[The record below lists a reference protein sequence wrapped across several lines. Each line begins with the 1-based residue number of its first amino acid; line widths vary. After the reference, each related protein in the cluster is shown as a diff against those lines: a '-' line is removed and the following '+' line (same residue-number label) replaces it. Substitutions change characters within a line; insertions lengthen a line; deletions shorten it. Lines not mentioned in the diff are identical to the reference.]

1 MFRMLGTTLVLWLS
15 LCGSALAD
23 ELYTIEEL
31 LPLPGHTTARALAI
45 NDSGQVVGYSY
56 MPGPEPGSDFHAV
69 IAPML
74 WEGGSGSTLMEPSLW
89 SVFVATDINNQG
101 QIVGIHSICQGFC
114 QQPED
119 GVGFGAGWG
128 NVLFKAGRF
137 TELPGGVQC
146 AVQDEFL
153 YAITDSGYML
163 VNGEVIHGLVSP
175 NAGVPPACG
184 FTFLE
189 VYESGLALTTQG
201 YLFDPL
207 VDGRHQWVVVPTCSG
222 DVTGYKVAADRQV
235 PAVVLRV
242 EVSDQ
247 VAAGIC
253 GLVGGQIHDK
263 MQNESGQ
270 FILNVGDQAFLI
282 PCSPFPGGGS
292 TEGCFPGPGPF
303 PGPESATLALIGIGL
318 AGLAFSRRKRA
329 A

>member
-1 MFRMLGTTLVLWLS
+1 
-15 LCGSALAD
+15 
-23 ELYTIEEL
+23 
-31 LPLPGHTTARALAI
+31 
-45 NDSGQVVGYSY
+45 VV
-56 MPGPEPGSDFHAV
+56 
-69 IAPML
+69 
-74 WEGGSGSTLMEPSLW
+74 
-89 SVFVATDINNQG
+89 VATDINNQG

-128 NVLFKAGRF
+128 SVLFKAGRF

-235 PAVVLRV
+235 PAVVLPV

-270 FILNVGDQAFLI
+270 FILNVGDQAFLYT
-282 PCSPFPGGGS
+282 PARRSPAVAP
-292 TEGCFPGPGPF
+292 P
-303 PGPESATLALIGIGL
+303 
-318 AGLAFSRRKRA
+318 RA
-329 A
+329 AFQARARSQGPNLPRLR